1 MDVLNRLASWDGVE
15 GQRKVKFIATLIAPP
30 EMFDCADYFDRAEF
44 DDSAGRCG
52 IVSGGVSLFE
62 ARAPTLL
69 SGASKNAPLDILS
82 STSRWQSLISASTA
96 GMEKVFDRSTGLLR
110 NSDFLGLLPLIAAKR
125 RPVSNTTIAAQF
137 LDLGIESWSAFDR
150 LPTISLRRRCC
161 PGPASPHKTLRLTG
175 TIWYRAHVAFEK
187 FRSTFPL

>member
-1 MDVLNRLASWDGVE
+1 MDVFNRVASWDGVE
-15 GQRKVKFIATLIAPP
+15 GQRKVKSFATPVAPP
-30 EMFDCADYFDRAEF
+30 EMPDCAECFYCVEL

-69 SGASKNAPLDILS
+69 SVASTNAPSDILS
-82 STSRWQSLISASTA
+82 STSRRQSWISASTA
-96 GMEKVFDRSTGLLR
+96 GMETVFDRSTGLLR
-110 NSDFLGLLPLIAAKR
+110 KSDFLGLFSLIAAKR

-150 LPTISLRRRCC
+150 LLTITGRRGCC
-161 PGPASPHKTLRLTG
+161 PVPASPHKTSRVTG
-175 TIWYRAHVAFEK
+175 AR
-187 FRSTFPL
+187 

>member
-1 MDVLNRLASWDGVE
+1 MASWDGVE
-15 GQRKVKFIATLIAPP
+15 GQRNVKSFATLIAPP
-30 EMFDCADYFDRAEF
+30 EMSDGAECLDCIELG
-44 DDSAGRCG
+44 DSAPRCG
-52 IVSGGVSLFE
+52 MVSGGVSLFE
-62 ARAPTLL
+62 ARAPTLV
-69 SGASKNAPLDILS
+69 SVASTNAPSDILS

-96 GMEKVFDRSTGLLR
+96 GTETVCDRSTGLLR

-125 RPVSNTTIAAQF
+125 RPVSNTTIVAQF

>member
-1 MDVLNRLASWDGVE
+1 
-15 GQRKVKFIATLIAPP
+15 
-30 EMFDCADYFDRAEF
+30 
-44 DDSAGRCG
+44 
-52 IVSGGVSLFE
+52 LFE

-69 SGASKNAPLDILS
+69 SGASTNAPLDMLS
-82 STSRWQSLISASTA
+82 STSRWQSWISASTA
-96 GMEKVFDRSTGLLR
+96 GTETVCDRSTGLLG

-150 LPTISLRRRCC
+150 LPTISLRRGCG
-161 PGPASPHKTLRLTG
+161 PVPASPLKTSRVTG
-175 TIWYRAHVAFEK
+175 TRWYRAHVEFAK